1 MHLLKNFILIVL
13 SLLTSQFVM
22 YYLIDEII
30 VVFTAS
36 SAPYIIG
43 RFLLGF
49 VVFGCFKVV
58 IKEFEIESVYINL
71 AMILY
76 LIFLFSIT
84 LFRGD
89 SKSYDSNFMPFN
101 FLSYASEANLS
112 TFTAAV
118 FINLLLLGPLGAYLR
133 IKNRKFTFSWQV
145 ILYGSL
151 IIEGLQFFTKRG
163 SFDVDD
169 LMLNTLGGVLAY
181 VAVGLI
187 HNQISKGKF
196 FSSFRKSS

>member
-22 YYLIDEII
+22 YYFIDELI
-30 VVFTAS
+30 VVFAAS
-36 SAPYIIG
+36 PIPYILG
-43 RFLLGF
+43 RFLLAF
-49 VVFGCFKVV
+49 VIFGCFKFLM
-58 IKEFEIESVYINL
+58 KEFEIESIYINL

-84 LFRGD
+84 LFRGN
-89 SKSYDSNFMPFN
+89 SKSTDSNFMPFN
-101 FLSYASEANLS
+101 FLTYASEANLS
-112 TFTAAV
+112 TFTTAV
-118 FINLLLLGPLGAYLR
+118 LINMLMLAPLGAYLR
-133 IKNRKFTFSWQV
+133 IKNIKFTFSWQV

-169 LMLNTLGGVLAY
+169 LMLNTIGGALAY
-181 VAVGLI
+181 LVVGLI
-187 HNQISKGKF
+187 HTQIPKAKLSN
-196 FSSFRKSS
+196 SFRKSS